1 MNTSGS
7 KCSIPSFHIVWSTG
21 VNIAASPKSRVVW
34 KLRFS
39 LRFPVQFLVSVKMTS
54 QSKSVIFRSVGLYSG
69 TSLLQIVVWLCL
81 LSFYSIY
88 KIETKMK
95 RRKQHWYLLFIRYTK
110 YFEIQLRSN
119 YFYTKSSNTALKISH
134 EYISTY
140 VQVELCNNNNLSL
153 QRSLYT
159 NS

>member
-1 MNTSGS
+1 MLSDIIQNLVSTFAAVNGKGRFKRRHPARGGRGLHCQHPAISTSQWESSHQINVNKLAANDIMNTSGS

-54 QSKSVIFRSVGLYSG
+54 QSKSVIFRSFGLYSG

-88 KIETKMK
+88 K
-95 RRKQHWYLLFIRYTK
+95 
-110 YFEIQLRSN
+110 
-119 YFYTKSSNTALKISH
+119 
-134 EYISTY
+134 
-140 VQVELCNNNNLSL
+140 
-153 QRSLYT
+153 
-159 NS
+159 